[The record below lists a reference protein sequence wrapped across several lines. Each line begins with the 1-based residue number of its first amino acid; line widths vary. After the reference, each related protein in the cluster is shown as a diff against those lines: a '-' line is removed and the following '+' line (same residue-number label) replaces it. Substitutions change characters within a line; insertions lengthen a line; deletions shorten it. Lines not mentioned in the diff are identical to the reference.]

1 MRTLEI
7 KDRKNLIELIAWIPV
22 QNIIS
27 MEVETYRG
35 SHLEGLNWDFLKY
48 VYNKEKDV
56 NKSSAWI
63 DYTIAYKDS
72 ISLDSLLSDF
82 DDIQKYGTCGSK
94 STVIVIYD
102 EEGRA

>member
-7 KDRKNLIELIAWIPV
+7 EDRKKLIELIARIPV

-35 SHLEGLNWDFLKY
+35 SYLEGLNWDFLKY
-48 VYNKEKDV
+48 VYNKEKDM
-56 NKSSAWI
+56 NKSPAWI

-72 ISLDSLLSDF
+72 ISSDSLLSDF
-82 DDIQKYGTCGSK
+82 DNIRKYGTCGSK
-94 STVIVIYD
+94 STVFVVYA
-102 EEGRA
+102 EEG